1 MQTLP
6 LEKIRKSSN
15 FIAQVSGDVGYLPR
29 IHMLVVEYQ
38 LMEDRDNL
46 IGVLYKFIVDPFN
59 ARPHARWNVSREWG
73 FVNTLV
79 NTHETLVLL
88 GGADTTS

>member
-6 LEKIRKSSN
+6 LEKIRRSSN

-59 ARPHARWNVSREWG
+59 ARPHAKVECVKG
-73 FVNTLV
+73 VGV
-79 NTHETLVLL
+79 CEHPCKHP
-88 GGADTTS
+88 